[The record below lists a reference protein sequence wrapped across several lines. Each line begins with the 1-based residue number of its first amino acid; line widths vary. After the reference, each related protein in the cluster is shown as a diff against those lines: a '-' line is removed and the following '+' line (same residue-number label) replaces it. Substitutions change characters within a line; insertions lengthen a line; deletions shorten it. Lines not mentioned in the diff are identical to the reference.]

1 MLKRDPALPDLGA
14 KLTRRRRRRRRPAAA
29 GSERLGGGG
38 HEEGCR
44 GRFKEGLDLHV
55 VVAIGL
61 DDAMVHS
68 ANECTSG
75 VILLY
80 CVMLGGG
87 VKIYYVM

>member
-38 HEEGCR
+38 YEEGRR
-44 GRFKEGLDLHV
+44 GRFKESLDLHV
-55 VVAIGL
+55 VTIGL

-68 ANECTSG
+68 ANECTWSEYYG
-75 VILLY
+75 T
-80 CVMLGGG
+80 CGGRR
-87 VKIYYVM
+87 

>member
-38 HEEGCR
+38 YEEGRR
-44 GRFKEGLDLHV
+44 GRFKESLDLHV
-55 VVAIGL
+55 VTIGL

-80 CVMLGGG
+80 CVMLGEG